1 VDAVSREENA
11 WANMSED
18 DPTPPKAE
26 DLPRVIALFPLDGA
40 LLLPHVSR
48 PFNIFEPRYLNM
60 LDDVMAAERIVG
72 MVQTAPGGTRERP
85 YLAHVGCAGRVTS
98 FGETPDGRYLITLT
112 GLCRFR
118 LQDELSSPTP
128 YRQAKVDFLPYARDL
143 EPRPGDAGADRQ
155 RLMDALAP
163 YLEHRGLRIDW
174 GALDGA
180 PVAQLVDSLAMALP
194 FQHAE
199 LQALLEA
206 SDLDARRQ
214 TLITLLE
221 IDGAEGG
228 EERSAR
234 Q

>member
-1 VDAVSREENA
+1 
-11 WANMSED
+11 MSEKE
-18 DPTPPKAE
+18 PAAPKAE
-26 DLPRVIALFPLDGA
+26 DLPQVIPLFPLDGA

-60 LDDVMAAERIVG
+60 LDDVMAAERIIG
-72 MVQTAPGGTRERP
+72 MVQTAAGGTRERP

-98 FGETPDGRYLITLT
+98 FGETADGRYLITLT

-118 LQDELSSPTP
+118 LGSELSSPTP
-128 YRQAKVDFLPYARDL
+128 YRQARVDFRAYAQDL
-143 EPRPGDAGADRQ
+143 QPRPDDTGIDRK
-155 RLMDALAP
+155 RLMDALTP
-163 YLEHRGLRIDW
+163 YLDHRGLRIDW
-174 GALDGA
+174 DTLHSA
-180 PVAQLVDSLAMALP
+180 PVANLVDSLAMALP
-194 FQHAE
+194 FDHAE

-206 SDLDARRQ
+206 PDLDSRRA

>member
-1 VDAVSREENA
+1 V
-11 WANMSED
+11 SED
-18 DPTPPKAE
+18 SPEAAPKAE
-26 DLPRVIALFPLDGA
+26 DLPQVIPLFPLDGA

-60 LDDVMAAERIVG
+60 LDDVMAAERIIG
-72 MVQTAPGGTRERP
+72 MVQTAQGGTRERP
-85 YLAHVGCAGRVTS
+85 LLARVGCAGRVTS

-118 LQDELSSPTP
+118 LGSELTSPTP
-128 YRQAKVDFLPYARDL
+128 YRQARVDFQPYAQDL
-143 EPRPGDAGADRQ
+143 EPRPEDTGTDRQ
-155 RLMDALAP
+155 TLMDALTP

-174 GALDGA
+174 GALHEA
-180 PVAQLVDSLAMALP
+180 PVAQLVDSLSMALP
-194 FQHAE
+194 FEHAE

-206 SDLDARRQ
+206 PDLEARRA
-214 TLITLLE
+214 TLITLLQ
-221 IDGAEGG
+221 IDGADGG